1 MSDTLQP
8 PPSAEAPTDEQAL
21 GAAPAEA
28 SPQPTW
34 PAWPES
40 PTEAAAP
47 EPVRVPILS
56 AAPDATPAAS
66 PAEQRLPAPVTPP
79 QHNYPQP
86 YPQPYPPQRP
96 QTATPALYASQA
108 VAVAAPPSEPK
119 PDLYAPP
126 PPKPQSR
133 FWKAVKWPIR
143 QAIKGIYLLFS
154 AAGRHKITTAI
165 ILATLLLFTL
175 GGVTIYRALH
185 PDTLDAHITTQANLP
200 PLPASVK
207 QWIEGFRTYNGHEAW
222 NALSLQGQQLRMQQG
237 SSEESLQS
245 AMDQLKS
252 QGVEFQQFVYTGGYV
267 APDGSGQYMV
277 TAKGTQNGQSGVITW
292 FFLTDST
299 GKIGFVADT
308 TPQSS
313 SSSSQ

>member
-8 PPSAEAPTDEQAL
+8 PPSAEAPTDEQAFD
-21 GAAPAEA
+21 AAP
-28 SPQPTW
+28 
-34 PAWPES
+34 
-40 PTEAAAP
+40 TETADP

-56 AAPDATPAAS
+56 AAPNATPAAP

-96 QTATPALYASQA
+96 QAAPPVPYAPQA
-108 VAVAAPPSEPK
+108 VAVAEAPSEPK

-154 AAGRHKITTAI
+154 AAGRHKVTTAI
-165 ILATLLLFTL
+165 ILGTLLLFTT
-175 GGVTIYRALH
+175 GGVVLYRALH
-185 PDTLDAHITTQANLP
+185 PDTVDAHITTQANLP
-200 PLPASVK
+200 PLPTSVK
-207 QWIEGFRTYNGHEAW
+207 QWLEGYRTFNGQEAW
-222 NALSLQGQQLRMQQG
+222 NAMSLQGQQLRMQQG
-237 SSEESLQS
+237 GSEETLQ
-245 AMDQLKS
+245 AELDQFKS
-252 QGVEFQQFVYTGGYV
+252 QGVEFQEFVYTGGYV
-267 APDGSGQYMV
+267 IDGGAGQYMV

-292 FFLTDST
+292 FFLTDPT
-299 GKIGFVADT
+299 GKIYLAINT
-308 TPQSS
+308 TPQNSS

>member
-21 GAAPAEA
+21 DAAP
-28 SPQPTW
+28 
-34 PAWPES
+34 
-40 PTEAAAP
+40 TETADP

-56 AAPDATPAAS
+56 AAPNATPAGP

-96 QTATPALYASQA
+96 QAAPPVPYAPQA
-108 VAVAAPPSEPK
+108 VAVAEAPSAPK

-143 QAIKGIYLLFS
+143 QAIKGVYLLFS
-154 AAGRHKITTAI
+154 AAGRHKVATAI
-165 ILATLLLFTL
+165 ILGTLLLFTT
-175 GGVTIYRALH
+175 GGVVLYRALH
-185 PDTLDAHITTQANLP
+185 PDNIDAHITTQANLP
-200 PLPASVK
+200 PLPTSIK
-207 QWIEGFRTYNGHEAW
+207 HFIDGYYTYNGQEVW
-222 NALSLQGQQLRMQQG
+222 DSYSDQKQLQDAQQG
-237 SSEESLQS
+237 GSASAIQSGLSQAKDQGVSFKDFLYAGGYSGSDGIGHYMIEATLSNGTQS
-245 AMDQLKS
+245 A
-252 QGVEFQQFVYTGGYV
+252 VHNWYF
-267 APDGSGQYMV
+267 
-277 TAKGTQNGQSGVITW
+277 IT
-292 FFLTDST
+292 DPS
-299 GKIGFVADT
+299 GKILEFVNA

-313 SSSSQ
+313 APAQ

>member
-8 PPSAEAPTDEQAL
+8 PPSAEAPTDEEARE
-21 GAAPAEA
+21 AAPAEA

-34 PAWPES
+34 PAWPA
-40 PTEAAAP
+40 EAADP

-56 AAPDATPAAS
+56 AAPAP
-66 PAEQRLPAPVTPP
+66 EQRLPAPVPTP

-96 QTATPALYASQA
+96 QTAPPVPYTPLA
-108 VAVAAPPSEPK
+108 VAVAEPPSPSH

-133 FWKAVKWPIR
+133 FWRAVKWPIR

-154 AAGRHKITTAI
+154 AAGRHKVVTAI
-165 ILATLLLFTL
+165 ILGTLLLFTT
-175 GGVTIYRALH
+175 GGVVLYRALH
-185 PDTLDAHITTQANLP
+185 PDTVDAHITTQANLP
-200 PLPASVK
+200 PLPAGVK
-207 QWIEGFRTYNGHEAW
+207 QWIDGFRTYNGQEAW
-222 NALSLQGQQLRMQQG
+222 DAYSLAGKQQATQQG
-237 SSEESLQS
+237 NSADGLQS
-245 AMDQLKS
+245 SLDQAKS
-252 QGVEFQQFVYTGGYV
+252 EGVEFQEFQYTGGYV
-267 APDGSGQYMV
+267 APDGSGQFMITV
-277 TAKGTQNGQSGVITW
+277 KAFQNGQQGLLTW
-292 FFLTDST
+292 FFLTDAT
-299 GKIGFVADT
+299 GKVEVVLNT